1 MTIDSCLIVMM
12 DSRKGERTNL
22 SPNSCLWLEMVGV
35 VMLMVMMVV
44 MLLLMMVLNL
54 RKG

>member
-1 MTIDSCLIVMM
+1 MTINSCLIVVM

-22 SPNSCLWLEMVGV
+22 SPNSWLWLEMV
-35 VMLMVMMVV
+35 VV

>member
-1 MTIDSCLIVMM
+1 MTIDSCLIVVM

-22 SPNSCLWLEMVGV
+22 SPNSCLWLEMVVV
-35 VMLMVMMVV
+35 VMLMMVVV
-44 MLLLMMVLNL
+44 MLLLMVLNL